1 MPKAHRTSQFNVAL
15 FANPKTPPAADSWW
29 ARPEMQESREQ
40 FYEKIRERADT
51 VFAPSALPIHQG
63 KNR

>member
-29 ARPEMQESREQ
+29 CRPQMQESRDA

-51 VFAPSALPIHQG
+51 VFAPSAVPLHKG
-63 KNR
+63 WK